1 MLAGTIQ
8 TRKTTRMSDSGNHPL
23 ASALAAQLQHSL
35 SGRSLSGVVRSEL
48 ATIEAALRHG
58 IRYEQLCQL
67 LAALGIHA
75 SVSTL
80 RQTVY
85 RLRRQQPGAALA
97 NSAGTSGETGGAT
110 GQTSEAARFTGLR
123 EASRATA
130 TVDRGAD
137 VGAAADAVVPGSSA
151 HRIES
156 PQPAGADPRVPHAD
170 RVPLLPGDPATPAT
184 SRSKVDFITEIR
196 TSYPDLD
203 QLADRYRKSLQ
214 RDRLSQ
220 ATAAAA
226 KARSD
231 GTPSDTPSTP
241 DSTRSTPP

>member
-1 MLAGTIQ
+1 
-8 TRKTTRMSDSGNHPL
+8 
-23 ASALAAQLQHSL
+23 
-35 SGRSLSGVVRSEL
+35 
-48 ATIEAALRHG
+48 
-58 IRYEQLCQL
+58 
-67 LAALGIHA
+67 LGIHA

-130 TVDRGAD
+130 SVDRGAD
-137 VGAAADAVVPGSSA
+137 VGAPADAVVPGSSA
-151 HRIES
+151 RRTES
-156 PQPAGADPRVPHAD
+156 AQPTGADPRAPHAD

-184 SRSKVDFITEIR
+184 SRNRVDFITEIR

-220 ATAAAA
+220 ATSAAAQ
-226 KARSD
+226 ARSD
-231 GTPSDTPSTP
+231 GTPRDIPSTS